1 MKESFVVKV
10 IAYILIL
17 LCMMVT
23 VFSGILIY
31 INASN
36 QWYTMGKDACLHDIY
51 KETLNYACY
60 QLDYAVESNETETVT
75 SEETTIEDENG
86 NVEKRSSESYDL
98 KSLRDTE
105 EELLYGERDA
115 DGFAYTITKPEKDQ
129 LGNVSTVTVREV
141 HPELVKYAKESND
154 FLTDNIV
161 HNDMTISVYMIKD
174 PDAGNLPDTVF
185 MKYRSL
191 EKIYKYRVEAIV
203 AAAVCSIM
211 ALCLF
216 IFMVTT
222 VGRCKREDERS
233 ILAKTPAEIMLLLS
247 CIAVM
252 VTLEAAFGSNYE
264 NNFDMLCT
272 AVAAATLVITSIA
285 LGVVLFLVIKLRNHN
300 LWSSSILCCCIGSSN
315 GLQVMQSGFS
325 ADFRW
330 CGKRFLW

>member
-86 NVEKRSSESYDL
+86 NVEKSSSESYDL
-98 KSLRDTE
+98 KSLGDTE

-129 LGNVSTVTVREV
+129 SGNVSTVTVREV

-264 NNFDMLCT
+264 NNFDSRNGALW
-272 AVAAATLVITSIA
+272 AAYGQNSDRT
-285 LGVVLFLVIKLRNHN
+285 G
-300 LWSSSILCCCIGSSN
+300 
-315 GLQVMQSGFS
+315 
-325 ADFRW
+325 
-330 CGKRFLW
+330 

>member
-1 MKESFVVKV
+1 MQKMKESFVVKV

-51 KETLNYACY
+51 KETLTYACY

-98 KSLRDTE
+98 KSLGDTE

-129 LGNVSTVTVREV
+129 SGNVSTVTVREV

-154 FLTDNIV
+154 FLTI
-161 HNDMTISVYMIKD
+161 
-174 PDAGNLPDTVF
+174 
-185 MKYRSL
+185 
-191 EKIYKYRVEAIV
+191 
-203 AAAVCSIM
+203 
-211 ALCLF
+211 
-216 IFMVTT
+216 
-222 VGRCKREDERS
+222 
-233 ILAKTPAEIMLLLS
+233 
-247 CIAVM
+247 
-252 VTLEAAFGSNYE
+252 
-264 NNFDMLCT
+264 
-272 AVAAATLVITSIA
+272 
-285 LGVVLFLVIKLRNHN
+285 
-300 LWSSSILCCCIGSSN
+300 
-315 GLQVMQSGFS
+315 
-325 ADFRW
+325 
-330 CGKRFLW
+330 